1 MIELKDLT
9 KIYRTDTIETTA
21 LNNINLMVPEGSFIA
36 IKGPSGCGK
45 TTLLNI
51 LGLMDRPN
59 KGQVILMG
67 KNTASIS
74 DRELSRLRRQSIG
87 FLFQKFNLIAS
98 LTVFENVE
106 LPLLY
111 QKLPAATRKSKVD
124 AMLMQLGLEARAG
137 HFPHQ
142 LSGGQQQRV
151 GLARCVINDPRM
163 ILADEPTGNL
173 DSKNGDEVMR
183 LLSELHHEGRTIVMV
198 THDRDLAGAIPRVE
212 EVRDGTWPNHSLN
225 RNPNSGPGLF
235 VVRCVFVAHV
245 VLALLW
251 SG

>member
-198 THDRDLAGAIPRVE
+198 THDDRYAAYAERVIEMSDGLLRNGMGCFAAI
-212 EVRDGTWPNHSLN
+212 
-225 RNPNSGPGLF
+225 
-235 VVRCVFVAHV
+235 
-245 VLALLW
+245 
-251 SG
+251 

>member
-9 KIYRTDTIETTA
+9 KVYRTETIETTA
-21 LNNINLMVPEGSFIA
+21 LNSINLHIPEGSFIA

-111 QKLPAATRKSKVD
+111 QKLPVASRKTKVE
-124 AMLMQLGLEARAG
+124 AML
-137 HFPHQ
+137 
-142 LSGGQQQRV
+142 
-151 GLARCVINDPRM
+151 
-163 ILADEPTGNL
+163 
-173 DSKNGDEVMR
+173 
-183 LLSELHHEGRTIVMV
+183 
-198 THDRDLAGAIPRVE
+198 
-212 EVRDGTWPNHSLN
+212 
-225 RNPNSGPGLF
+225 
-235 VVRCVFVAHV
+235 
-245 VLALLW
+245 
-251 SG
+251 

>member
-21 LNNINLMVPEGSFIA
+21 LNSINLHIPEGCFFA

-51 LGLMDRPN
+51 LGLMDRPSR
-59 KGQVILMG
+59 GELLLLG
-67 KNTASIS
+67 KNTAGFKEK
-74 DRELSRLRRQSIG
+74 ELSRLRRQTIG

-111 QKLPAATRKSKVD
+111 QKLPIASRKAKVE
-124 AMLMQLGLEARAG
+124 AMLGQLGLEARAG

-151 GLARCVINDPRM
+151 ALARCVINDPRL

-173 DSKNGDEVMR
+173 DSGNGEEVMR
-183 LLSELHHEGRTIVMV
+183 LLSDLHRDGRTIVMV
-198 THDRDLAGAIPRVE
+198 THDDRYAAFAEKVIE
-212 EVRDGTWPNHSLN
+212 MKDG
-225 RNPNSGPGLF
+225 GF
-235 VVRCVFVAHV
+235 A
-245 VLALLW
+245 AE
-251 SG
+251 

>member
-51 LGLMDRPN
+51 LGLMDRPSR
-59 KGQVILMG
+59 GELLLLG
-67 KNTASIS
+67 KNTAGLKEN
-74 DRELSRLRRQSIG
+74 ELSRLRRQTIG

-98 LTVFENVE
+98 LTVYENVE

-124 AMLMQLGLEARAG
+124 AMLKQLGLEARAG

-151 GLARCVINDPRM
+151 ALARCVINDPRI

-173 DSKNGDEVMR
+173 DSANGEEVMR
-183 LLSELHHEGRTIVMV
+183 LLSNLHRDGRTIVMV
-198 THDRDLAGAIPRVE
+198 THDDRYAAYAERVIE
-212 EVRDGTWPNHSLN
+212 MSDG
-225 RNPNSGPGLF
+225 G
-235 VVRCVFVAHV
+235 FVAR
-245 VLALLW
+245 
-251 SG
+251 

>member
-9 KIYRTDTIETTA
+9 KVYRTETIETTA
-21 LNNINLMVPEGSFIA
+21 LNSINLHIPEGCFFA

-51 LGLMDRPN
+51 LGLMDRPSR
-59 KGQVILMG
+59 GELLLLG
-67 KNTASIS
+67 KNIAGFKEK
-74 DRELSRLRRQSIG
+74 ELSRLRRQTIG

-111 QKLPAATRKSKVD
+111 QKLPIATRKTKVE
-124 AMLMQLGLEARAG
+124 AMLGQLGLEARAG

-151 GLARCVINDPRM
+151 ALARCVINDPRL

-173 DSKNGDEVMR
+173 DSRNGEEVMR
-183 LLSELHHEGRTIVMV
+183 LLSDLHRDGRTIVMV
-198 THDRDLAGAIPRVE
+198 THDDRYAAFAEKVIE
-212 EVRDGTWPNHSLN
+212 MKDG
-225 RNPNSGPGLF
+225 GF
-235 VVRCVFVAHV
+235 A
-245 VLALLW
+245 AE
-251 SG
+251 